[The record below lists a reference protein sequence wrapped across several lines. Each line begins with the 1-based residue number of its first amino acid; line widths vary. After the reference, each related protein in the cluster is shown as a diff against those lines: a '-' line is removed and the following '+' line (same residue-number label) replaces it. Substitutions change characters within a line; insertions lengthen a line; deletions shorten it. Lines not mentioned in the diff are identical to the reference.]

1 MVSSSLYISLSLS
14 IISIL
19 SAEKWYQYGLSEE
32 CHHTGAYPNSTALT
46 NHHHI
51 DQSIHNVT
59 VPI

>member
-1 MVSSSLYISLSLS
+1 MVSSSLSISLSLS

-46 NHHHI
+46 NHAL
-51 DQSIHNVT
+51 QTSSYRSIN
-59 VPI
+59 P